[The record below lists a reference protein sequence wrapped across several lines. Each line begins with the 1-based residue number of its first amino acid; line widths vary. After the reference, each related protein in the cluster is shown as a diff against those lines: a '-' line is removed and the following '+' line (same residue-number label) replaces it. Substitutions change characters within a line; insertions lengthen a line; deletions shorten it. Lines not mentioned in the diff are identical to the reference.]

1 MLAPRN
7 FIVRGKS
14 NGTIRRAYPN
24 KALTNSVPESAA
36 AIERN
41 KSEKIASF
49 SQNNNSTCNVKQSKD
64 DEIEREEREFT
75 ELKIAFG
82 LNNISASLREQRL
95 LLVHPR
101 VRGMTPKN
109 TTVQQQIDEAQ
120 TLCETI
126 PGFKVV
132 SAIVLATDA
141 QSLRKKLVWGWGRL
155 ERIREWMHKH
165 PVNALCVNID
175 ILTPD
180 QQIALAEIPY
190 IRERLCYID
199 SNKNDVSSVEGLAE
213 SLQVANMVP
222 TFGKATEGTRRVE
235 LLRLREHSLRKQIR
249 NAIETNA
256 CEVRQR
262 LDAFASTN
270 ASKMAVIG
278 VIGYTNAGKTSL
290 IKAHNTAPGRP
301 PIPSQN
307 FVGRHNWIYFEFAPQ
322 TVRLVH
328 RHPSTRRKS
337 CKGHLKFDEH
347 FILLKDLLVHVM
359 DLSHPD
365 ILAQRDQ
372 VMGTLKGLN
381 IRRELM
387 DGIITVG
394 NKLDKCGPE
403 RVKWLKRR
411 ALLPPDEDDVD
422 SAEPTTLS
430 SYPSPPSVFPLPI
443 SCRTLDGLS
452 SLIWKMDF
460 SIRSIIGSRVRRF
473 RLAPESSAIP
483 YLYSSGLVPVEG
495 PKTSECGQFLIFDI
509 AMTDAQFA
517 RFKTVL
523 GAKIKF

>member
-190 IRERLCYID
+190 IRERT
-199 SNKNDVSSVEGLAE
+199 GG
-213 SLQVANMVP
+213 VAASRQHGAD
-222 TFGKATEGTRRVE
+222 FWKGDRRDE
-235 LLRLREHSLRKQIR
+235 
-249 NAIETNA
+249 
-256 CEVRQR
+256 
-262 LDAFASTN
+262 AS
-270 ASKMAVIG
+270 
-278 VIGYTNAGKTSL
+278 
-290 IKAHNTAPGRP
+290 
-301 PIPSQN
+301 
-307 FVGRHNWIYFEFAPQ
+307 
-322 TVRLVH
+322 
-328 RHPSTRRKS
+328 
-337 CKGHLKFDEH
+337 
-347 FILLKDLLVHVM
+347 
-359 DLSHPD
+359 
-365 ILAQRDQ
+365 
-372 VMGTLKGLN
+372 
-381 IRRELM
+381 
-387 DGIITVG
+387 
-394 NKLDKCGPE
+394 
-403 RVKWLKRR
+403 
-411 ALLPPDEDDVD
+411 
-422 SAEPTTLS
+422 
-430 SYPSPPSVFPLPI
+430 
-443 SCRTLDGLS
+443 
-452 SLIWKMDF
+452 
-460 SIRSIIGSRVRRF
+460 
-473 RLAPESSAIP
+473 
-483 YLYSSGLVPVEG
+483 
-495 PKTSECGQFLIFDI
+495 
-509 AMTDAQFA
+509 
-517 RFKTVL
+517 
-523 GAKIKF
+523 